1 MKIVTGRLRLA
12 FLLLSCGIAFSVI
25 GPSKH
30 LTVTEIVISGNS
42 RISSTEIV
50 KRSGIR
56 AEETSILF
64 SASAAEQ
71 AIMENPW
78 VADASIRKSLH
89 GKIEI
94 AISEQKPFC
103 IVVPQGEK
111 PYYVSKNGR
120 NLGEANVHYG
130 LDFPLIS
137 SSDEIGENMLLQA
150 IEILHLS
157 RSSSVLRWKEIS
169 EVVVQ
174 KSTGIRLLTTDR
186 RLINFGKD
194 NMTSKWRKVERIIVH
209 TREKNLVEK
218 DIDISSGDVGVI
230 SYDS

>member
-1 MKIVTGRLRLA
+1 MKIITGKLWVT
-12 FLLLSCGIAFSVI
+12 FSLLFCGIAFSVI
-25 GPSKH
+25 NPLRH
-30 LTVTEIVISGNS
+30 FTVTEIAISGND
-42 RISSTEIV
+42 RIGSTEIV

-64 SASAAEQ
+64 SASEAKQ
-71 AIMENPW
+71 AIMDNTWIED
-78 VADASIRKSLH
+78 VSIRKLLH

-94 AISEQKPFC
+94 TVLEQKPFC
-103 IVVPQGEK
+103 IVAPQGEK
-111 PYYVSKNGR
+111 PYYVGKNGK
-120 NLGEANVHYG
+120 NLGEVDARYG

-137 SSDEIGENMLLQA
+137 SNDEIKENMLLQA
-150 IEILHLS
+150 IEILYLS
-157 RSSSVLRWKEIS
+157 RSSSVLGWEEIS
-169 EVVVQ
+169 EIVVQ
-174 KSTGIRLLTTDR
+174 KNTGIRLLTTDR

-218 DIDISSGDVGVI
+218 DIDISSGDMGVI